1 MYKVF
6 WDGEYSHYMCG
17 YGGQGGGSTGFS
29 VTEELNPLVK
39 VCFIQGWGRG
49 GLTVLDDAL
58 LQ

>member
-1 MYKVF
+1 
-6 WDGEYSHYMCG
+6 MCG